1 MLPPPRAE
9 DEVSATTAAERAE
22 AHNACANALIADGLL
37 RDAVLTYTRAINIA
51 GGLARLGTYYANRSQ
66 ARLKLEEYE
75 LAVHDAAFA
84 LSLDPTLWK
93 ARLRLMRAL
102 EAIGRSASASD
113 AARALLAASPPAAAA
128 QEASAVLRRQPARSD
143 PAPRTI
149 VLSPTMRLRLH
160 VGSPALSGL
169 RPALTRT
176 PRGLR
181 TVRAGYACQ
190 LSASCTYQRRRAAC
204 PQGAT
209 YCAYGVHVLATGA
222 LRSWFSD

>member
-9 DEVSATTAAERAE
+9 DELSATTAAERAE

-160 VGSPALSGL
+160 VGGPALSGL

-176 PRGLR
+176 LAITPGPPHGTCRLR
-181 TVRAGYACQ
+181 V
-190 LSASCTYQRRRAAC
+190 
-204 PQGAT
+204 P
-209 YCAYGVHVLATGA
+209 A
-222 LRSWFSD
+222 LRVVYVPEAQGGLPPGPPL